1 MYFRIYL
8 CVSYLPKLL
17 EQLSPEANVTAL
29 KTMIIN
35 PLKELIEDMD
45 KFQQLVE
52 QTIDLDAAEKGDF
65 MVNPGFADDLKGNN
79 LEFSAFFKVTYKIF
93 SNKIFLIEL

>member
-1 MYFRIYL
+1 MEQL
-8 CVSYLPKLL
+8 LL
-17 EQLSPEANVTAL
+17 EKNVTAL
-29 KTMIIN
+29 NTMIIE

-65 MVNPGFADDLKGNN
+65 MVNPGFADDLKSNN
-79 LEFSAFFKVTYKIF
+79 FKF
-93 SNKIFLIEL
+93 

>member
-29 KTMIIN
+29 KAMIID

-65 MVNPGFADDLKGNN
+65 MVNPGFADDFKGNLN
-79 LEFSAFFKVTYKIF
+79 F
-93 SNKIFLIEL
+93 

>member
-1 MYFRIYL
+1 M
-8 CVSYLPKLL
+8 P
-17 EQLSPEANVTAL
+17 AL
-29 KTMIIN
+29 KAMITD

-65 MVNPGFADDLKGNN
+65 MVNPGFADDLKSKN
-79 LEFSAFFKVTYKIF
+79 LSNLRVVFK
-93 SNKIFLIEL
+93 NERLLIVS

>member
-1 MYFRIYL
+1 
-8 CVSYLPKLL
+8 VP
-17 EQLSPEANVTAL
+17 AL
-29 KTMIIN
+29 KAMITD

-65 MVNPGFADDLKGNN
+65 MVNPGFADDLKSKN
-79 LEFSAFFKVTYKIF
+79 LSNLRVVFK
-93 SNKIFLIEL
+93 NERLLIVS

>member
-1 MYFRIYL
+1 L
-8 CVSYLPKLL
+8 CTSYLPKLL
-17 EQLSPEANVTAL
+17 EQLTSEANVTAL
-29 KTMIIN
+29 QTMIID

-65 MVNPGFADDLKGNN
+65 MINPGFADDFKSNFDRLI
-79 LEFSAFFKVTYKIF
+79 FKVIYYITY
-93 SNKIFLIEL
+93 N

>member
-1 MYFRIYL
+1 MCLLCVYFRIYL

-17 EQLSPEANVTAL
+17 EQLLLEKNVTAL
-29 KTMIIN
+29 NTMIID

-45 KFQQLVE
+45 KFQQLIE

-65 MVNPGFADDLKGNN
+65 MVNPGFADDLKSNN
-79 LEFSAFFKVTYKIF
+79 FKF
-93 SNKIFLIEL
+93 

>member
-1 MYFRIYL
+1 M
-8 CVSYLPKLL
+8 PKLL
-17 EQLSPEANVTAL
+17 EQLAPEENLAAL
-29 KTMIIN
+29 KALIID

-65 MVNPGFADDLKGNN
+65 MVNPGFSEDFKGDG
-79 LEFSAFFKVTYKIF
+79 LQ
-93 SNKIFLIEL
+93 L

>member
-1 MYFRIYL
+1 MLLKIIYIDVYHMYIRIYL

-17 EQLSPEANVTAL
+17 EQLSSEENVTAL
-29 KTMIIN
+29 KTMIID
-35 PLKELIEDMD
+35 PLKELIDDMD

-65 MVNPGFADDLKGNN
+65 MVNPGFADDFKSNN
-79 LEFSAFFKVTYKIF
+79 FKF
-93 SNKIFLIEL
+93 